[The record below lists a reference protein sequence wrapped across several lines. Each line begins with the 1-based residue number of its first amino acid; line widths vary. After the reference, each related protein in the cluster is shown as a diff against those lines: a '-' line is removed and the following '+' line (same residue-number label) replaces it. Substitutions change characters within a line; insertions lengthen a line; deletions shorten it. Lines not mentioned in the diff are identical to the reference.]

1 MFRLKPKVERSR
13 AADIPRRIPL
23 SILGCVASEKP
34 SAKAAVNADV
44 RPICV
49 TGERLS
55 YECQKQI

>member
-1 MFRLKPKVERSR
+1 VFRVKPKVARSR

-44 RPICV
+44 RPIYV
-49 TGERLS
+49 TGKLLS
-55 YECQKQI
+55 FNGQRQI